1 MLEDHQPA
9 GPGVPQ
15 SPAGLPA
22 SPPPADADAAPATV
36 PASDHAAGR
45 FRRLTDHGRQWLTSE
60 QARLQARRQRSGMVD
75 AGFLVQE
82 LDARVGG
89 GILAGALAFRI
100 FLFMVPVAYVIF
112 TVLGVV
118 SRALG
123 HDPAQVAKDAG
134 ITGVLASTVVKV
146 ADQSAWTLA
155 TLVLG
160 AVVTMI
166 ITTGSLLK
174 ALYVVHWLIWR
185 VPRAKPAGL
194 APKLV
199 LIGLAVAGSALGV
212 AINDVRT
219 SAGTAGAVLAVLLTT
234 GLSFAGWWWVS
245 WKLPHAPV
253 PAAALIPGAVLM
265 AIGADVLQL
274 LTTYW
279 IGNLV
284 ARKTSTYGAVGIALA
299 VLLWVYILGR
309 IMVGSAGLN
318 AALYYRREDRTGQ
331 AGRGQL
337 AIRPAYQHLVGPAD
351 FGRARVFS

>member
-1 MLEDHQPA
+1 
-9 GPGVPQ
+9 
-15 SPAGLPA
+15 
-22 SPPPADADAAPATV
+22 
-36 PASDHAAGR
+36 
-45 FRRLTDHGRQWLTSE
+45 
-60 QARLQARRQRSGMVD
+60 MVD

-82 LDARVGG
+82 LDTRVGG

-100 FLFMVPVAYVIF
+100 FLFMVPVVYVIF
-112 TVLGVV
+112 TVLGAA

-123 HDPAQVAKDAG
+123 RDPAQLAKDAG

-146 ADQSAWTLA
+146 ADQSTWTLV

-160 AVVTMI
+160 AVVTMF
-166 ITTGSLLK
+166 ITAGGLLK

-185 VPRAKPAGL
+185 VPRVMPAGL
-194 APKLV
+194 APRLV
-199 LIGLAVAGSALGV
+199 LIGLTLLASALGV
-212 AINDVRT
+212 AVNDLRT
-219 SAGTAGAVLAVLLTT
+219 SSGAVGAVLTALLVT

-253 PAAALIPGAVLM
+253 PAPALIPGALLM
-265 AIGADVLQL
+265 AVGAEVLQL

-318 AALYYRREDRTGQ
+318 AALWHRRER
-331 AGRGQL
+331 L
-337 AIRPAYQHLVGPAD
+337 AAK
-351 FGRARVFS
+351 